1 MTDQMDRTIAAAP
14 VPMHGLTEA
23 IHLGEDELPHV
34 DLGDGSTLQVL
45 QVDLNVGLW
54 IVRTRFQP
62 GYQVAKHYHTGQVFA
77 VTLAGSWYYLEYPDQ
92 KQTAGS
98 YLYEPGGSV
107 HTFHTP
113 EDNEDVTDGFMVVA
127 GCNIN
132 FDADGNY
139 VNTMDAGWIEQAILE
154 AAKAQGL
161 ETPRYI
167 KPKRG
172 AGFSDE
178 D

>member
-1 MTDQMDRTIAAAP
+1 MTLPAP
-14 VPMHGLTEA
+14 INHQDFLLTLDTATLPVVKEALPGVDIYPLFLDAENGLWVLRALFKPGVTLPMH
-23 IHLGEDELPHV
+23 
-34 DLGDGSTLQVL
+34 
-45 QVDLNVGLW
+45 
-54 IVRTRFQP
+54 F
-62 GYQVAKHYHTGQVFA
+62 HTGTVHFY
-77 VTLAGSWYYLEYPDQ
+77 TMSGCWYYLEYPDQ

-113 EDNEDVTDGFMVVA
+113 EDNEEDTDGFMVVA

-132 FDADGNY
+132 FDAEGNY
-139 VNTMDAGWIEQAILE
+139 VNTMDAGWIEQAIVE
-154 AAKAQGL
+154 AAKAQGIG
-161 ETPRYI
+161 TPRYI
-167 KPKRG
+167 KPMRG

>member
-1 MTDQMDRTIAAAP
+1 MTLPDPINHQDFLLTLDTSKLPWVKDALPGVDIHPLFLDPENGLWVIYASFKP
-14 VPMHGLTEA
+14 GITLPMH
-23 IHLGEDELPHV
+23 
-34 DLGDGSTLQVL
+34 
-45 QVDLNVGLW
+45 
-54 IVRTRFQP
+54 F
-62 GYQVAKHYHTGQVFA
+62 HTGTVHFY
-77 VTLAGSWYYLEYPDQ
+77 TTSGCWYYLEYPDE
-92 KQTAGS
+92 KQTAGC

-113 EDNEDVTDGFMVVA
+113 EDNEGPTEGIMMVQGANV
-127 GCNIN
+127 N

-139 VNTMDAGWIEQAILE
+139 MGMMDAGWIEEAVVA

-161 ETPRYI
+161 SPLRYI

-178 D
+178 E